1 MYVCAGRRHCLPT
14 ALCSR
19 GFTPTLQRQLQLNG
33 LLGHGNH
40 ETGARCIL
48 PDVRPFALRLLWP
61 LLTSRSARVV
71 ASPFQVSGEISPD
84 KNTILHRTTA
94 GFTPGP
100 LGHGSFAVPCPLAP
114 VTGASYPILVH
125 QPTVAFHASFRRS
138 VALPPLRFPSLA
150 VTCSGEDFHLQ
161 DDAHAG
167 RTRRGPPPRGSGPS
181 SSVASARTG
190 GAQNGRSS
198 SSIGPPCSIGG
209 GLKLS
214 PPPPPLEPPYSCP
227 PARAAPAKSPSP
239 SSRRPRI
246 IRVRAMTSVV

>member
-1 MYVCAGRRHCLPT
+1 MDVCAGRRRCLPT

-19 GFTPTLQRQLQLNG
+19 GFTPALQRQHQSNG

-48 PDVRPFALRLLWP
+48 PDVRPFALRLPWP
-61 LLTSRSARVV
+61 LLTSRSARVI

-84 KNTILHRTTA
+84 KNIILHRTTA

-100 LGHGSFAVPCPLAP
+100 LGHGSFAVSRPLAP
-114 VTGASYPILVH
+114 VTGASYPIPVH

-167 RTRRGPPPRGSGPS
+167 RTRNGRAPRRAPVFRRRDPSLRPRARRRPRPPR
-181 SSVASARTG
+181 ARTWLPRTPVDRPRRAPPLRG
-190 GAQNGRSS
+190 SPRQRSS
-198 SSIGPPCSIGG
+198 SP
-209 GLKLS
+209 S
-214 PPPPPLEPPYSCP
+214 PP
-227 PARAAPAKSPSP
+227 
-239 SSRRPRI
+239 RRPRPAGA
-246 IRVRAMTSVV
+246 VRSPCG